1 MAFCQ
6 VEDLSGIAEMVLF
19 PDMFKKIKRYLE
31 SDTPLFCRVK
41 TDLKEIE
48 QTASDGEGNYKK
60 INFVCLDAELLEQ
73 IKVGDDK
80 PFVIEVEKK
89 FINQ

>member
-1 MAFCQ
+1 M
-6 VEDLSGIAEMVLF
+6 
-19 PDMFKKIKRYLE
+19 
-31 SDTPLFCRVK
+31 K